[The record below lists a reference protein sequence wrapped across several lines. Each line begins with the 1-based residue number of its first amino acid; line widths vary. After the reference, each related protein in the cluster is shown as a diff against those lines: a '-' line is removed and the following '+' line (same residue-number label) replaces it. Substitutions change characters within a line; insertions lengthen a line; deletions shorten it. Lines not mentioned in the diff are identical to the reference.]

1 MVNVTIATIALYIVV
16 IMAVLTLSTKFMW
29 AFFIVFTY
37 RTLSLLIPYEWFY
50 THIAQ
55 IDHIVY
61 FICLLIISLG
71 LYLALMRFTF
81 DFQWLRI
88 IILIVLGFITLRNF
102 DILDVF
108 LLKDYLES
116 IGLWGFEAYV
126 EQFKEIFRM
135 GPSGF
140 VELLEMIVGD
150 VVDGFSRVF
159 GGLSDFVN

>member
-1 MVNVTIATIALYIVV
+1 
-16 IMAVLTLSTKFMW
+16 
-29 AFFIVFTY
+29 
-37 RTLSLLIPYEWFY
+37 
-50 THIAQ
+50 
-55 IDHIVY
+55 
-61 FICLLIISLG
+61 
-71 LYLALMRFTF
+71 MRFTF